1 MNDIED
7 GEDHLGEWEAFDA
20 GDNDGQ
26 PEIDNDGNDSEQRSE
41 NVIVCQG
48 VEWHICDCVS
58 DDVRIQ
64 PRFSAKLLWVD
75 DCCAAERIPIQ
86 YFKMSFPTQMVPDI
100 LMWSGMAMPIKKKKM
115 DEAEFWRLLGI
126 IYTLTRTTS
135 KRHDLSSLQD
145 GIFPA
150 PRFGSRYGISRQ
162 RFEVLLRYLRF
173 CPPEEFES
181 TQDRWAPVRR
191 LVDGFNKRRAETFYP
206 SWSICV
212 DESISAWRGKDGNYC
227 SDGMPH
233 VTKIKRKP
241 KGVGAELKDAACSQT
256 QVIIAL
262 EIQEGKE
269 EMAVIEH

>member
-1 MNDIED
+1 MATSSSVDDTVNAEARDEVNEIQD
-7 GEDHLGEWEAFDA
+7 GEDHLAELEAFDI
-20 GDNDGQ
+20 DGQ
-26 PEIDNDGNDSEQRSE
+26 PEIDNDGNDSEQRNE

-48 VEWHICDCVS
+48 VDLEWHICDCVP
-58 DDVRIQ
+58 DDVRVQ

-75 DCCAAERIPIQ
+75 GCCAAERIPIQ
-86 YFKMSFPTQMVPDI
+86 YFKMSFPTQMVPAI
-100 LMWSGMAMPIKKKKM
+100 LMWSGIAMPIKMKKI

-135 KRHDLSSLQD
+135 KRRDLWSLQD

-150 PRFGSRYGISRQ
+150 PRFESRYGISRR
-162 RFEVLLRYLRF
+162 RFETLLRYLRF

-212 DESISAWRGKDGNYC
+212 DESISEVRMETTAQMGC
-227 SDGMPH
+227 HM
-233 VTKIKRKP
+233 
-241 KGVGAELKDAACSQT
+241 
-256 QVIIAL
+256 
-262 EIQEGKE
+262 
-269 EMAVIEH
+269 